1 MAASSHGITLSFAGS
16 ALVEILNVSVD
27 GASCLFV
34 DTTDKYSTV
43 KLRQYQPHDQEG
55 GTVSASLLSKGPLSG
70 ATFGTSG
77 QLTMAQGGTTIL
89 SCTEAFLE
97 NLAFVGS
104 VGELQQ
110 YQASFRLSGS
120 ITL

>member
-1 MAASSHGITLSFAGS
+1 VAASSHGITLSFAGS

-70 ATFGTSG
+70 ATFGT
-77 QLTMAQGGTTIL
+77 MAQGGTTIL